1 MVRQGKASS
10 TTSGTGSQHSATI
23 AALRQQKQIQAP
35 HSVRSHTSEQIT
47 LDSSSSDHET
57 LKSPRP
63 KRPATNPSGK
73 SGFRAAGTGA
83 KSIGQQTQIQP
94 QSNRPRVQEPR
105 VEPVDCS
112 ANSNGSRSGRVEV
125 TPELDALTMD
135 IDFDYSDEDTVRS
148 HHQQQRQAPPLPLP
162 PARPQTQPPRAPL
175 PPASK
180 KNDVVSITIE
190 DGPSS
195 KTATTS
201 RQSNPAHQPLPQQ
214 QQSQERRL
222 PFDRNQNLPPANRT
236 VSSASDVVITSHT
249 AASTS
254 ASTSKAIAAPKVIY
268 PWTSDV
274 NKALRQRFGLSKFRA
289 NQEAA
294 INATL
299 SGQDVFVLLPTGGG
313 KSLCFQLPAVIS
325 TGKTKGVTIVVSPL
339 LSLISD
345 QTKALIAKDIP
356 VVFLNSTMPAAD
368 RKFAIECLKS
378 DPPQTCLAYVTPEQV
393 RSTLPLSSLS
403 YRNGTDVEGSRVQ
416 IVNSGQFRSILSDL
430 DRKGQLARFVLDEAH
445 CISSWGHDFREY
457 STLFIS
463 PSLHRSY

>member
-1 MVRQGKASS
+1 VN
-10 TTSGTGSQHSATI
+10 GTG
-23 AALRQQKQIQAP
+23 
-35 HSVRSHTSEQIT
+35 
-47 LDSSSSDHET
+47 
-57 LKSPRP
+57 
-63 KRPATNPSGK
+63 NGK
-73 SGFRAAGTGA
+73 SGFRAAGTGGS
-83 KSIGQQTQIQP
+83 KSIVQQPVLQP
-94 QSNRPRVQEPR
+94 QR

-135 IDFDYSDEDTVRS
+135 VDFDYSDEDTVRS
-148 HHQQQRQAPPLPLP
+148 HQQRPAPP
-162 PARPQTQPPRAPL
+162 PARPLPPPERAP
-175 PPASK
+175 PAPSR
-180 KNDVVSITIE
+180 KNDVFSITIE
-190 DGPSS
+190 DGPNSN
-195 KTATTS
+195 AVS
-201 RQSNPAHQPLPQQ
+201 RQSNSAHQPLPSHQHQ
-214 QQSQERRL
+214 HQRQLQERRF
-222 PFDRNQNLPPANRT
+222 PSERIQNQPLPPPNRT
-236 VSSASDVVITSHT
+236 VSSASDVVITSHN
-249 AASTS
+249 STS
-254 ASTSKAIAAPKVIY
+254 TTSTNSKVVAPPPKIIY

-393 RSTLPLSSLS
+393 SSEKTFPFL
-403 YRNGTDVEGSRVQ
+403 T
-416 IVNSGQFRSILSDL
+416 
-430 DRKGQLARFVLDEAH
+430 
-445 CISSWGHDFREY
+445 Y
-457 STLFIS
+457 SHLFS
-463 PSLHRSY
+463 

>member
-1 MVRQGKASS
+1 
-10 TTSGTGSQHSATI
+10 
-23 AALRQQKQIQAP
+23 
-35 HSVRSHTSEQIT
+35 
-47 LDSSSSDHET
+47 
-57 LKSPRP
+57 
-63 KRPATNPSGK
+63 
-73 SGFRAAGTGA
+73 
-83 KSIGQQTQIQP
+83 
-94 QSNRPRVQEPR
+94 
-105 VEPVDCS
+105 
-112 ANSNGSRSGRVEV
+112 
-125 TPELDALTMD
+125 MD
-135 IDFDYSDEDTVRS
+135 VDFDYSDEDTVRS
-148 HHQQQRQAPPLPLP
+148 HQQRQAPPPLLPP
-162 PARPQTQPPRAPL
+162 PARAQPPPARAP
-175 PPASK
+175 PAPSK
-180 KNDVVSITIE
+180 QNDVFSITIE

-195 KTATTS
+195 NAVS
-201 RQSNPAHQPLPQQ
+201 RQSNPAHQPLPPHQHQQ
-214 QQSQERRL
+214 QLQERRL
-222 PFDRNQNLPPANRT
+222 PSERIQNQPLPPPNRT
-236 VSSASDVVITSHT
+236 VSSASDVVITSHN
-249 AASTS
+249 STS
-254 ASTSKAIAAPKVIY
+254 TTSTTSKVVAPPPKIIY

-393 RSTLPLSSLS
+393 SSEKTVPFLHS
-403 YRNGTDVEGSRVQ
+403 SHCVETELMSLFVRVQ

-430 DRKGQLARFVLDEAH
+430 NRKGQLARFVLDEAH
-445 CISSWGHDFREY
+445 CISSWGHDFRE
-457 STLFIS
+457 
-463 PSLHRSY
+463 